1 MLASVMQMQ
10 LLPAVLALAAFLVAI
25 LLTLYIVRM
34 LFGRR
39 IRVPSAR
46 KGPKR
51 LDIVDAF
58 DLDRERQLVIV
69 RRDNVE
75 HLLLIGGPSDI
86 LIEAGF
92 ARSAA
97 AAQPEARAEGREPRL
112 SAQTATPGWPS
123 PPEGEEEAAEA
134 PLAARDAGP
143 PRIPAPPAAAPR
155 EAQSALSAE
164 ALRRRFSES
173 PRPAPRPPE
182 PPRAPPA
189 PGVTRPQ
196 APQPGRMGPP
206 PSRGPEPQQWEGGA
220 AAPAGPGPRPDAPA
234 SPARPTPPGLTP
246 RPAGPPRPIAPSLA
260 PRPPRPAPPPPAA
273 PPPAENPPQESHSG
287 RPPRES
293 LESLESLEAEMAR
306 LLGRPEGQ

>member
-39 IRVPSAR
+39 IRVSGGR
-46 KGPKR
+46 NRPKR

-75 HLLLIGGPSDI
+75 HLLLIGGPSDV

-92 ARSAA
+92 ERSVV
-97 AAQPEARAEGREPRL
+97 AAQAEGRPEGRVPTPT
-112 SAQTATPGWPS
+112 STPGWPS
-123 PPEGEEEAAEA
+123 PPEEEEAEET
-134 PLAARDAGP
+134 PRAARVPSPPPGAG
-143 PRIPAPPAAAPR
+143 PR
-155 EAQSALSAE
+155 EAQPASGALSVDG
-164 ALRRRFSES
+164 LRRRFSEVS
-173 PRPAPRPPE
+173 RPAPRPPE
-182 PPRAPPA
+182 PPRAPAGPPA
-189 PGVTRPQ
+189 PGARPQ

-206 PSRGPEPQQWEGGA
+206 PPRGPEPQQWEGPGGA
-220 AAPAGPGPRPDAPA
+220 PGRPAAPAEPRPASPPGLGPRPA
-234 SPARPTPPGLTP
+234 
-246 RPAGPPRPIAPSLA
+246 APSRPGAPPLT
-260 PRPPRPAPPPPAA
+260 PRPPRPAAPPPAA
-273 PPPAENPPQESHSG
+273 PPPGPAPTETPPQETAPN
-287 RPPRES
+287 RPARES

-306 LLGRPEGQ
+306 LLGRPEGH

>member
-46 KGPKR
+46 KGAKR

-75 HLLLIGGPSDI
+75 HLLLIGGPSDV

-92 ARSAA
+92 ERSAA
-97 AAQPEARAEGREPRL
+97 AAQPEARPEGREPRI
-112 SAQTATPGWPS
+112 SAPTAAPSWPS

-143 PRIPAPPAAAPR
+143 PRIPSPPAAAPR
-155 EAQSALSAE
+155 EAPAPLSAE
-164 ALRRRFSES
+164 SLRRRFSEA

-182 PPRAPPA
+182 PPRAPGAPPA

-206 PSRGPEPQQWEGGA
+206 PSRGAEPQQWEGGA
-220 AAPAGPGPRPDAPA
+220 AAPAG
-234 SPARPTPPGLTP
+234 
-246 RPAGPPRPIAPSLA
+246 
-260 PRPPRPAPPPPAA
+260 
-273 PPPAENPPQESHSG
+273 
-287 RPPRES
+287 
-293 LESLESLEAEMAR
+293 
-306 LLGRPEGQ
+306 